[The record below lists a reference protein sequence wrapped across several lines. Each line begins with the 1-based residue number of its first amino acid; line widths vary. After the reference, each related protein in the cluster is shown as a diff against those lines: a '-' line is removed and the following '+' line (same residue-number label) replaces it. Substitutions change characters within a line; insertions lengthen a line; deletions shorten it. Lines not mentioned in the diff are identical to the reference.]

1 MSKSRKSLSPT
12 GTGSRHSRSNSYPDN
27 ALADGLHPPRKTSQ
41 ERRSFD
47 AVSANFGPDPLQD
60 GKLLV
65 LKVIGKV
72 NLRIERKE
80 YQELIRI
87 VNQIPGDVLV
97 LISDNLSI
105 ESLYA
110 DIPSSLATLEALFS
124 KIFYDRQGRLPDH
137 GLSSDDFVHHL
148 VRYFVD
154 VLKYN
159 NQTFASARSREHI
172 KNIFNICTQMDDSL
186 QQRLLQRAEQFS
198 KALSGFSEHALLETI
213 TRSSATYYM
222 KMHEALKT
230 ELERAVSHYKH
241 ALQKL
246 SDALLSVP
254 HKSAEL
260 SSVIA
265 GHSQAD
271 MDDKTTQYMRKMS
284 GQSIEQRLFFNQ
296 SLFNAVQ
303 INSRDKLL
311 VTDLVDKLEA
321 RINHDKEVGG
331 IPLFIRQTL
340 RYSHGTE
347 EERSMLDLLINMQII
362 PTVSTFHKILSVEE
376 FCQISI

>member
-1 MSKSRKSLSPT
+1 MTRKSLTPT
-12 GTGSRHSRSNSYPDN
+12 GTGSRHSRSNSFPDN
-27 ALADGLHPPRKTSQ
+27 ALTDSLKPPRKTSR

-47 AVSANFGPDPLQD
+47 AVATKSGPDPLQD

-97 LISDNLSI
+97 LILDNLSI

-110 DIPSSLATLEALFS
+110 DIPSSLASLEALYS

-137 GLSSDDFVHHL
+137 ALSSDDFVHHL

-172 KNIFNICTQMDDSL
+172 KNIFNICAQMDDSL
-186 QQRLLQRAEQFS
+186 HQRLVQRTEQFS

-222 KMHEALKT
+222 KMHEALRT

-246 SDALLSVP
+246 SDTLLNVP
-254 HKSAEL
+254 HNSAAEL
-260 SSVIA
+260 SSAIE

-271 MDDKTTQYMRKMS
+271 MDDKTTQYIRKMS
-284 GQSIEQRLFFNQ
+284 GQSIEDRLFLNQ

-331 IPLFIRQTL
+331 IQLFVRQKGHPMK
-340 RYSHGTE
+340 S
-347 EERSMLDLLINMQII
+347 
-362 PTVSTFHKILSVEE
+362 K
-376 FCQISI
+376 

>member
-12 GTGSRHSRSNSYPDN
+12 GTGSRHSRSNSFPDN

-47 AVSANFGPDPLQD
+47 AVSANLDPLQD

-186 QQRLLQRAEQFS
+186 QQRLVQRAEQFS
-198 KALSGFSEHALLETI
+198 KALSGFSQHALHETI

-222 KMHEALKT
+222 KIHEALKT

-254 HKSAEL
+254 YNSAEL
-260 SSVIA
+260 SVIA

-271 MDDKTTQYMRKMS
+271 MDDKITQYMRKMS
-284 GQSIEQRLFFNQ
+284 GQSIEERLFFNQ

-331 IPLFIRQTL
+331 IPLFIRQS
-340 RYSHGTE
+340 YSHGTQ
-347 EERSMLDLLINMQII
+347 EERSRLDLLINMQII
-362 PTVSTFHKILSVEE
+362 PTVSG
-376 FCQISI
+376 IS

>member
-1 MSKSRKSLSPT
+1 MSKNRNSLTPT
-12 GTGSRHSRSNSYPDN
+12 GSSSRHSRSNSFPDN
-27 ALADGLHPPRKTSQ
+27 ILADNLQPPRKTTR

-47 AVSANFGPDPLQD
+47 ATATKSDQDPLQD
-60 GKLLV
+60 GKILV

-87 VNQIPGDVLV
+87 VKQIPGDVLV
-97 LISDNLSI
+97 LILDNLSI
-105 ESLYA
+105 ENLYA
-110 DIPSSLATLEALFS
+110 DIPSSLASLEALYS

-172 KNIFNICTQMDDSL
+172 KNIFSICTQIDESL
-186 QQRLLQRAEQFS
+186 HQRLVQRAQQFS

-213 TRSSATYYM
+213 ARSSATYYM

-230 ELERAVSHYKH
+230 EIERAVSHYKS

-246 SDALLSVP
+246 ADVLLNVP
-254 HKSAEL
+254 LNSAEL
-260 SSVIA
+260 SSAIA

-271 MDDKTTQYMRKMS
+271 MDDKTTQYMRKLS
-284 GQSIEQRLFFNQ
+284 GQSIEDRLFFNQ
-296 SLFNAVQ
+296 LLFNAVK

-311 VTDLVDKLEA
+311 INGLVDKLEA
-321 RINHDKEVGG
+321 RIDHDKEV
-331 IPLFIRQTL
+331 
-340 RYSHGTE
+340 
-347 EERSMLDLLINMQII
+347 
-362 PTVSTFHKILSVEE
+362 
-376 FCQISI
+376 